1 MAKTAK
7 LKLPESV
14 DVLIAGGGYV
24 GLSCAVAI
32 KDAAPHLSVM
42 VVDPVPEHAVENDER
57 ASAIAADA
65 SRMLDALGLW
75 QGLVKNAQPINE
87 MIVTDSKVSDVTRPV
102 FLTFANDGKED
113 EPFAHMVENRELV
126 KALRKKG
133 DADGV
138 VRLTENGVASF
149 ETEISRTNV
158 TLNSGDVISTKLL
171 VACDGVRSRLRDMA
185 GIQTVHWPYDQK
197 GIVCTVEHERPHEG
211 RAEEHFLPAGPF
223 AILPLKGNR
232 SSLVWTES
240 SRDADRLLA
249 QDELIFETETAYTNV
264 TLNSGDVIS
273 TKLLVACD
281 GVRSRLRDMAGI
293 QTVHWPYDQKGI
305 VCTVEHER
313 PHEGRAEEHFLPA
326 GPFAILP
333 LKGNRSSLVWTE
345 SSHDADRLLE
355 QDELIF
361 EIELEQRFGYK
372 LGDIKL
378 ASKVQAF
385 PLGLRLAREFVR
397 SRFVLAGDA
406 AHGIHPIAGQ
416 GLNLGFKDAAAL
428 AQTIVEADRLGQD
441 FGTVD
446 ILERYQMWR
455 RFDTV
460 QMGVVTDVLNRLFS
474 NDNGFLRAARSF
486 GLGVVDRMPAMKKY
500 FINQASGENR
510 AAPKLLRG
518 EAI

>member
-1 MAKTAK
+1 MAKNAK
-7 LKLPESV
+7 LKLPISV
-14 DVLIAGGGYV
+14 DILIAGGGYV

-75 QGLVKNAQPINE
+75 KGLVKNAQPINE

-102 FLTFANDGKED
+102 FLTFSNEQEED
-113 EPFAHMVENRELV
+113 QPFAHMVENRELV

-133 DADGV
+133 DGDGII
-138 VRLTENGVASF
+138 RITENGVADF
-149 ETEISRTNV
+149 ETEVTKTVV
-158 TLNSGDVISTKLL
+158 TLNSGDTISTRLL
-171 VACDGVRSRLRDMA
+171 VACDGVRSRLR
-185 GIQTVHWPYDQK
+185 
-197 GIVCTVEHERPHEG
+197 E
-211 RAEEHFLPAGPF
+211 
-223 AILPLKGNR
+223 
-232 SSLVWTES
+232 
-240 SRDADRLLA
+240 
-249 QDELIFETETAYTNV
+249 
-264 TLNSGDVIS
+264 
-273 TKLLVACD
+273 
-281 GVRSRLRDMAGI
+281 MAGI

-345 SSHDADRLLE
+345 SSHDADRLLA
-355 QDELIF
+355 QDEMIF
-361 EIELEQRFGYK
+361 ETELEQRFGFK

-397 SRFVLAGDA
+397 NRFVLAGDA

-428 AQTIVEADRLGQD
+428 AETIVEADRLGLD

-446 ILERYQMWR
+446 VLERYQIWR

-460 QMGVVTDVLNRLFS
+460 QMGIVTDVMNRLFS
-474 NDNGFLRAARSF
+474 NDNGFLRGLRSF

-500 FINQASGENR
+500 FINQAAGEDT

-518 EAI
+518 ETI